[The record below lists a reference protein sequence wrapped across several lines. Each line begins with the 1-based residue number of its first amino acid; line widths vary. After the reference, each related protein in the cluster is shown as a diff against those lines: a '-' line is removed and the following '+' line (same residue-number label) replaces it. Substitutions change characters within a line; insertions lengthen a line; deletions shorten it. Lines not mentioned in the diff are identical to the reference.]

1 MHPTAKAAVKLLGVQ
16 TAAELS
22 AVIAAVGL
30 AQNLAA
36 CRALAAE
43 GIQRGHMTLHAR
55 TIAASAGA
63 SGEEVGLVAERIVAA
78 GRVRL
83 EYAQEV
89 LTGIRAGQK

>member
-1 MHPTAKAAVKLLGVQ
+1 VRSATELAAVV
-16 TAAELS
+16 AS
-22 AVIAAVGL
+22 IGL

-63 SGEEVGLVAERIVAA
+63 TTDEIGRVARRIVED
-78 GRVRL
+78 RRIRL
-83 EYAQEV
+83 EHAQEV
-89 LTGIRAGQK
+89 LAELRAAP